1 MSHLVLLGGGHAH
14 MTTLA
19 GLDSFV
25 RAGHKVSVV
34 GPSEYHYYSGMG
46 PGMLG
51 GTYQPQDIRF
61 HTRRVVEKKGGIF
74 IVDAAVH
81 IDPKAQVVH
90 LKSGQKLAYDV
101 LSCNVG
107 SYVPDKHP
115 SDNSIPSFTVKPIS
129 GLIAARDTFLD
140 LAKRKPLNIAIVGG
154 GPSAAEI
161 AGNLLQLAKQFR
173 LSPPRI
179 NIFAGGGF
187 IKGFPSLVIELIERS
202 LSKRG
207 VEFILD
213 YSNRIQAGHIL
224 TTGGQWYEA
233 DMVFMCT
240 GVRPSPIFKDS
251 GIETG
256 PDNGMLVNRFL
267 QSVQYDTIFGGG
279 DCIYFQDQ
287 PLDKVGVYAVRQNQV
302 LFKNLA
308 ARLDGKPL
316 QAFDPGGKYLLIFNL
331 GEKSGV
337 LHKGSLTLSGKPAF
351 YCKHFIDKKFMRKF
365 QAYEK

>member
-19 GLDSFV
+19 GIDSLV
-25 RAGHKVSVV
+25 QASHKVSVI

-51 GTYQPQDIRF
+51 GTYKSRDIRF
-61 HTRRVVEKKGGIF
+61 HTSRVVEKNGGTF
-74 IVDAAVH
+74 ILDTAIR
-81 IDPKAQVVH
+81 IDPTAQVVH
-90 LKSGQKLAYDV
+90 LKSGQEVPYDV

-115 SDNSIPSFTVKPIS
+115 TDGSLPVFTVKPIS

-140 LAKRKPLNIAIVGG
+140 LAKRKPLTVAIVGG

-161 AGNLLQLAKQFR
+161 AGNLLQLAKLFR
-173 LSPPRI
+173 LPPPKVK
-179 NIFAGGGF
+179 IFAGGGF
-187 IKGFPSLVIELIERS
+187 IKGFPSMVIELIERS
-202 LSKRG
+202 LNRRG

-213 YSNRIQAGHIL
+213 YSNRIQAGQII
-224 TTGGQWYEA
+224 TTSGQWHEA

-240 GVRPSPIFKDS
+240 GVRPSPLFKDS
-251 GIETG
+251 SIETG

-279 DCIYFQDQ
+279 DCIYFKDQ

-316 QAFDPGGKYLLIFNL
+316 KEFDPGGKYLLIFNL
-331 GEKSGV
+331 GEKTGV
-337 LHKGSLTLSGKPAF
+337 LHKGSFTITGKPAF
-351 YCKHFIDKKFMRKF
+351 YCKHFIDTRFMRKF